1 MRLNTGII
9 GGGAWG
15 SRIREKIEALSADHG
30 LELCFVAGRND
41 DFIELCQ
48 RHEIH
53 WALVAAPTP
62 KHGLIVEQ
70 LLKDGR
76 NVFCTK
82 PLTESSAESRRL
94 IDLAREQGC
103 RFYIDDVFT
112 YNPGYAA
119 LQGADEKDIHIL
131 WNKWNG
137 REFET
142 AEDVLFRLCYH
153 DLYLARDMVGERPL
167 QVREWEV
174 EQCAF
179 FLRAECGDGELT
191 VDYRMDR
198 SEPQGHFVNGVDF
211 SHQPGQGDPLQRM
224 LQAVFTDDFDQRIN
238 NERGLWCNLRI
249 EELLGQI
256 S

>member
-1 MRLNTGII
+1 MTKTGII

-15 SRIREKIEALSADHG
+15 SRIREKIEALSVEQD

-48 RHEIH
+48 RYEIH

-62 KHGLIVEQ
+62 KHGLIVDQ

-94 IDLAREQGC
+94 IDLARVQGC

-112 YNPGYAA
+112 YNPGYKA
-119 LQGADEKDIHIL
+119 LQGTDEKDIRIR

-137 REFET
+137 REFES
-142 AEDVLFRLCYH
+142 AADVLFRLGYH
-153 DLYLARDMVGERPL
+153 DLYLAQGLIGERPL
-167 QVREWEV
+167 RVRECKLEKGV
-174 EQCAF
+174 FSLHAD
-179 FLRAECGDGELT
+179 CGDNELA
-191 VDYRMDR
+191 VEYCMERG
-198 SEPQGHFVNGVDF
+198 EPQGHFVNGVDF
-211 SHQPGQGDPLQRM
+211 SHQAGQGDPLQQM
-224 LQAVFTDDFDQRIN
+224 LLAVLRDDFDQRIN
-238 NERGLWCNLRI
+238 NDRGLWCNLRI

>member
-1 MRLNTGII
+1 MINTAII

-15 SRIREKIEALSADHG
+15 SRIREKIEALATGHG
-30 LELCFVAGRND
+30 LELRFVAGRND
-41 DFIELCQ
+41 DFIELC
-48 RHEIH
+48 RDHDIH

-70 LLKDGR
+70 LLRDGR

-82 PLTESSAESRRL
+82 PLTESSAESRLL
-94 IDLAREQGC
+94 IELAREQEC

-112 YNPGYAA
+112 YNPGYAE
-119 LQGADEKDIHIL
+119 LQGTDGKDIRIH

-137 REFET
+137 REFESVR
-142 AEDVLFRLCYH
+142 DVLFRLFYH
-153 DLYLARDMVGERPL
+153 DLYLVRDQIGERPL
-167 QVREWEV
+167 QVRECVQEKST
-174 EQCAF
+174 F
-179 FLRAECGDGELT
+179 LLRAECDVKSLE
-191 VDYRMDR
+191 VEYRMER
-198 SEPQGHFVNGVDF
+198 NEPEGHFVNGVDF
-211 SHQPGQGDPLQRM
+211 THQPGQGDPLQQM
-224 LQAVFTDDFDQRIN
+224 LQAVCTDNFDQRIN

>member
-1 MRLNTGII
+1 MINTAII

-30 LELCFVAGRND
+30 LKLCFVAGRND

-70 LLKDGR
+70 LLRDGR

-82 PLTESSAESRRL
+82 PLTESSAESRSL
-94 IDLAREQGC
+94 IDLAREQRC

-112 YNPGYAA
+112 YNPAYAV
-119 LQGADEKDIHIL
+119 LQGSDEKDIRIR

-137 REFET
+137 REFES
-142 AEDVLFRLCYH
+142 AADVLFRLFYH
-153 DLYLARDMVGERPL
+153 DLYLIRELIAERPL
-167 QVREWEV
+167 EVRECVQEKS
-174 EQCAF
+174 AF
-179 FLRAECGDGELT
+179 LLRAECDGRRLDVE
-191 VDYRMDR
+191 YRMER
-198 SEPQGHFVNGVDF
+198 NEPQGHFVNGVDF
-211 SHQPGQGDPLQRM
+211 SHQTGQGDPLQQM
-224 LQAVFTDDFDQRIN
+224 LLAALTGDFDQRIN
-238 NERGLWCNLRI
+238 NQRGLWCNLRI